1 MTAMET
7 AMTDEPGALG
17 GQLGRIALIVLGLF
31 GAVFGVGLVV
41 GILAA
46 HVDRGEAPGL
56 GGIGLLAGGA
66 ALAAAFAWL
75 AYRSGRAM
83 RKVIGT
89 PTSRERRNYAVL
101 LLSGAL
107 GGVIGMALTLGGG
120 SPLDAFTNSP
130 LPAWLAILIAIP
142 IAVLLPV
149 ICVYWHRHAVDE
161 QEAAAYKLGALL
173 GIYTYFIGAPTWWV
187 LWRGGLLPAPDGIA
201 IYLVTLT
208 VTGVTWLWAKYR

>member
-7 AMTDEPGALG
+7 AMTDQTEAAGR
-17 GQLGRIALIVLGLF
+17 QLGRIALIVLGLF
-31 GAVFGVGLVV
+31 GAVFGLGLTV

-46 HVDRGEAPGL
+46 HIDRGGPFGL
-56 GGIGLLAGGA
+56 RMAALMAGGLLI
-66 ALAAAFAWL
+66 AAAFGYL
-75 AYRSGRAM
+75 AYRNVRAM
-83 RKVIGT
+83 TKAIGT

-101 LLSGAL
+101 LVSGAL

-130 LPAWLAILIAIP
+130 LPAWLAILIALP

-187 LWRGGLLPAPDGIA
+187 LWRGGLLPAPDGIP